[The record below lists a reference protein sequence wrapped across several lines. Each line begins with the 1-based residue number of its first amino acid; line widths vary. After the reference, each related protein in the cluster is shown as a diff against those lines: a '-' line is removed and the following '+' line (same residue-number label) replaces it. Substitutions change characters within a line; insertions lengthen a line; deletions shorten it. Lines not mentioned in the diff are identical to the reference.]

1 MARRYFCFRWLLV
14 WFKREFTNDD
24 ILELWE
30 VLWTNMPCINFNLL
44 IGVAVLD
51 QEMSTFIE
59 NEYGFTE
66 ILKHV
71 NDLSE
76 KMNLKQILEN
86 AESIYYQIISSK
98 KLPDRVRV
106 VLGIDPVNAYGD
118 DPYNS
123 EDEEEA
129 QIKREKEKQE
139 KEAIEVEL
147 NIDEGCN
154 SSMEQN
160 YF

>member
-1 MARRYFCFRWLLV
+1 MWY
-14 WFKREFTNDD
+14 KREFTHDD

-30 VLWTNMPCINFNLL
+30 VLWTNLPSLNFNLL
-44 IGVAVLD
+44 IGVAILD

-59 NEYGFTE
+59 NEFGFTE

-76 KMNLKQILEN
+76 RMNLKQVLEN
-86 AESIYYQIISSK
+86 AESIYYQIINSK

-106 VLGIDPVNAYGD
+106 ILGMDPVNAYGD

-123 EDEEEA
+123 EEEEEA
-129 QIKREKEKQE
+129 QLKREKEKRE
-139 KEAIEVEL
+139 KEAAEEQMEL
-147 NIDEGCN
+147 EESCN
-154 SSMEQN
+154 SGMEQN
-160 YF
+160 FF

>member
-1 MARRYFCFRWLLV
+1 MWY
-14 WFKREFTNDD
+14 KREFTNDD

-30 VLWTNMPCINFNLL
+30 VLWTNLPCINFNLL
-44 IGVAVLD
+44 IGVAILD

-76 KMNLKQILEN
+76 RMNLKQILEN
-86 AESIYYQIISSK
+86 AESIYYQIINSQ

-106 VLGIDPVNAYGD
+106 ILGMDALNAYGD
-118 DPYNS
+118 DPNNS
-123 EDEEEA
+123 ADEEEA
-129 QIKREKEKQE
+129 QIKRENEKREQE
-139 KEAIEVEL
+139 ALEEQM
-147 NIDEGCN
+147 NIDDGCTAGI
-154 SSMEQN
+154 EQN